1 MSRTLVQPI
10 GQKRLTN
17 VAVVRLKSH
26 GMRFEIACFKNK
38 VLSWRSR
45 VEKDTDEVL
54 QSHTVYTNV
63 SKGVL
68 AKSKDLIAAFGT
80 DDHDK
85 ICIEILEKGELQVSG
100 RERDVHLSSQFRDIA
115 TIVMQKT
122 VNPQT
127 QRPYTISMI
136 ERLMREV
143 HFALEPNQSS
153 KKQALELIKELEKQF
168 PIVRAKMRL
177 QLLVPSDQ
185 GPQLT
190 QKLNEWNSL
199 IEQTDGSS
207 NMFKVVCQI
216 DPGHFR
222 ECDAFVRDSSGKLE
236 VMAMSVQKEG
246 DGNVNDLED
255 SSTLNPS
262 SSNQSNLSNDFKS
275 IAEKKEIFGPLDR
288 DDLSTSVKT
297 LSLERGPVTASS
309 GKEKQWRCTTCNAEV
324 GDASQHREHFK
335 SDWHKHN
342 LKRKVKQLS
351 PLSAQDWHLD
361 KEILEEVNDLNEYSR

>member
-45 VEKDTDEVL
+45 VEKDIDEVL

-80 DDHDK
+80 DDQEK
-85 ICIEILEKGELQVSG
+85 ICLEILEKGELQVSG
-100 RERDVHLSSQFRDIA
+100 MEREVHLSSQFRDIA

-143 HFALEPNQSS
+143 HFALEPNKSS

-177 QLLVPSDQ
+177 HLLVPNDQ
-185 GPQLT
+185 GPKLT
-190 QKLNEWNSL
+190 QKLEEWNSL
-199 IEQTDGSS
+199 IEQSDDPN
-207 NMFKVVCQI
+207 NMFKVVCQL

-222 ECDAFVRDSSGKLE
+222 ECDAFVRDSTGKLE
-236 VMAMSVQKEG
+236 VLDMAVQKEG
-246 DGNVNDLED
+246 DGNVDEFED
-255 SSTLNPS
+255 SSNLNPS
-262 SSNQSNLSNDFKS
+262 SSYRSTDSNASQS
-275 IAEKKEIFGPLDR
+275 IAEKTGSSGPLDHDR
-288 DDLSTSVKT
+288 LSTSVKS
-297 LSLERGPVTASS
+297 LSLERGSTTAPS
-309 GKEKQWRCTTCNAEV
+309 GKEKQRRCTTCNAEV

-335 SDWHKHN
+335 SEWHKHN
-342 LKRKVKQLS
+342 LKRKVKQLP
-351 PLSAQDWHLD
+351 PLSADEWHLD
-361 KEILEEVNDLNEYSR
+361 KEILEEVNDLNDYSR